1 MAYEG
6 ERMTNKVKAF
16 ETIVNEMVE
25 LYKRKN
31 SDYGDSFGKAYKELG
46 VISAVTRLN
55 DKMNRL
61 KSLTMPNAVQKVN
74 DESIADTLIDIA
86 NYAVMTLI
94 ELKGE
99 NTMNETTK
107 RSTGENTKQAKVF
120 GPFVEADKLE
130 VFKLGLEDFVK
141 LTPSGKDILLEVSGL
156 YYNNME
162 IPDEILKMVKRSVY
176 FDLYHDT
183 LTDEEVIEYM
193 ASMRILA
200 DELEKLM

>member
-1 MAYEG
+1 MD
-6 ERMTNKVKAF
+6 KVKQF

-46 VISAVTRLN
+46 IISAVTRLN

-61 KSLTMPNAVQKVN
+61 KSLTMPNAVQMVN

-99 NTMNETTK
+99 NTMNETVK
-107 RSTGENTKQAKVF
+107 RSTDENTKQEKVF
-120 GPFVEADKLE
+120 NPFVEADKLD
-130 VFKLGLEDFVK
+130 VFKLGLSDFVK
-141 LTPSGKDILLEVSGL
+141 LTEDGKDILLEVSGL

-200 DELEKLM
+200 DELEGRF

>member
-1 MAYEG
+1 M
-6 ERMTNKVKAF
+6 MNKIKAF

-46 VISAVTRLN
+46 IISAVTRLN

-107 RSTGENTKQAKVF
+107 RSTGENMKQAKVF
-120 GPFVEADKLE
+120 SPFVEADKLE

-141 LTPSGKDILLEVSGL
+141 LSELGKYILLEVSGL

-176 FDLYHDT
+176 FDLYSDT

-200 DELEKLM
+200 DELEELM